1 MNKSPYPAISR
12 RNFLAGS
19 TALGALALAGVR
31 PGLAQEFGIPE
42 PIGDLSPD
50 GAFRWI
56 DSGDQK
62 AVFFREFFAQ
72 YGQARGIEVVYDG
85 LPWNEIGQV
94 LPLGI
99 RNNSAQDAFCLP
111 LNLPPAFAVNEG
123 WVQPLDDLIP
133 DIESWKAGFP
143 AGAFLE
149 GLNIF
154 GGKTYGLPYTSAKV
168 TSAHVL
174 YNRRLLNDAGF
185 DPAETP
191 LTWETFR
198 EAARKVTENNAGRAY
213 GFIMGGGQV
222 NRWADIT
229 RTLAQMAG
237 QPCGDTSIGLGIDF
251 RTGEVVFDSDEFVA
265 AVELLLAMNSDGSI
279 FPGIMG
285 LNAPQAR
292 ALMPQGAAGLILQG
306 PWNVPT
312 WERENPDFDFG
323 VGPTPAPEGATGNHV
338 IVGGVASQA
347 NTMFINAKAKNP
359 QVAADVFH
367 YLGTEQGQ
375 IQWGNVV
382 GPSDPPVFP
391 SAAAQ
396 SRMSDRS
403 KATLAMFQDLIRV
416 GPNPFAR
423 NPELAAVASVYQ
435 EPTPNLALTVQG
447 LFTAQA
453 SGIKE
458 QLTVL
463 TSATNQALDAAFAA
477 AKANGAQV
485 SRDDLVFANWD
496 PSRDYVAADYQA
508 L

>member
-1 MNKSPYPAISR
+1 MSR
-12 RNFLAGS
+12 RSFLAGS
-19 TALGALALAGVR
+19 TALGALALTGAGR
-31 PGLAQEFGIPE
+31 ALAQEFGIPE
-42 PIGDLSPD
+42 PIAPISAD
-50 GAFRWI
+50 GPFRWI

-72 YGQARGIEVVYDG
+72 YAQERGIEVVYDG
-85 LPWNEIGQV
+85 LPWNEINQV

-99 RNNSAQDAFCLP
+99 RNNTAQDAFCLP
-111 LNLPPAFAVNEG
+111 LNMPPAYAVNEG

-143 AGAFLE
+143 DGAFLD
-149 GLNIF
+149 GLNVF
-154 GGKTYGLPYTSAKV
+154 DGKTYGLPYTSARV

-174 YNRRLLNDAGF
+174 YNRQYLNDAGF
-185 DPAETP
+185 DPEETP

-213 GFIMGGGQV
+213 GLIMGGNQV

-229 RTLAQMAG
+229 RAFAQMAG

-251 RTGEVVFDSDEFVA
+251 RTGEVVFDSDEFVG
-265 AVELLLAMNSDGSI
+265 AVELLLAMNTDGSI
-279 FPGIMG
+279 FPGIMS

-292 ALMPQGAAGLILQG
+292 AMMPQGAAGLILQG
-306 PWNVPT
+306 PWNVPQ

-323 VGPTPAPEGATGNHV
+323 LAPTPAPEGTTGTNL
-338 IVGGVASQA
+338 IAGGLASQA
-347 NTMFINAKAKNP
+347 NTMFINARSKNA
-359 QVAADVFH
+359 QIAADVFH

-391 SAAAQ
+391 AAAAQ
-396 SRMSDRS
+396 SRMSERS
-403 KATLAMFQDLIRV
+403 KRALAMFEDLIKV

-435 EPTPNLALTVQG
+435 EPTPSLALTVQG

-453 SGIKE
+453 SGIRE
-458 QLTVL
+458 QLTAL
-463 TSATNQALDAAFAA
+463 TSATNQALDAAFKTAQES
-477 AKANGAQV
+477 GAQV
-485 SRDDLVFANWD
+485 SRDDLVFGNWD
-496 PSRDYVAADYQA
+496 PSRDYVTADYQA